1 MDYQTIEII
10 CLNNGKTFSRILT
23 VYLFVKKKRAKEIQN
38 SAAVY
43 QAKEIICSM
52 DCKSFFE
59 DINSY
64 HFALKSTKELENS
77 SAHSDYPTKEIICSI
92 GCKTF

>member
-1 MDYQTIEII
+1 M
-10 CLNNGKTFSRILT
+10 S
-23 VYLFVKKKRAKEIQN
+23 KKSAKEIQN

-64 HFALKSTKELENS
+64 HFVLKSTKELENS

>member
-1 MDYQTIEII
+1 MEKLFQGFWLSI
-10 CLNNGKTFSRILT
+10 
-23 VYLFVKKKRAKEIQN
+23 YLSKKSAKEIQN

-64 HFALKSTKELENS
+64 HFVLKSTKELENS